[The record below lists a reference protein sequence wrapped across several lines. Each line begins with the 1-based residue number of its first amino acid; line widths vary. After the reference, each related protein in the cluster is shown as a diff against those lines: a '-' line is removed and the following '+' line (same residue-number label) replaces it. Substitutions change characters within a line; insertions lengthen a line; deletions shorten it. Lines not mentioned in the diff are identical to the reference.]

1 MIQHNVK
8 LNSSRSLSIST
19 EVPEA
24 ENKTADA
31 KTPHSHIP
39 KRGLAKGCYLLLAAV
54 PSPTPGP
61 WKGGQQF
68 MDRRRGRRLRL
79 PKGELIMNS
88 ESSLGGEG
96 RGFLPS

>member
-1 MIQHNVK
+1 MIQHNVT

-24 ENKTADA
+24 ENKT
-31 KTPHSHIP
+31 PHSHIP
-39 KRGLAKGCYLLLAAV
+39 KRGLANGCYLLLAAV

-79 PKGELIMNS
+79 PEGELIMNS

-96 RGFLPS
+96 RGFLLP